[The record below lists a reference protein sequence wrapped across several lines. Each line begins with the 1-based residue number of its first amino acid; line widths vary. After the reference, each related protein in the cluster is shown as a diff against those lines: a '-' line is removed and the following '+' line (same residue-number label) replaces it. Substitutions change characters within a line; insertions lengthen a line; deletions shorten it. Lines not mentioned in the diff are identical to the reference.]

1 LHPKKSPVNI
11 GAKMALQCRNEFYKE
26 KMDIIDYAQHLIKI
40 EQLLRETHD
49 LCNDKKINEA
59 QRLCLNII
67 VEARLLQS
75 CLTIMGE
82 KTTK

>member
-1 LHPKKSPVNI
+1 MN
-11 GAKMALQCRNEFYKE
+11 
-26 KMDIIDYAQHLIKI
+26 IIDYAQHLIKI
-40 EQLLRETHD
+40 EKLLRETHD
-49 LCNDKKINEA
+49 QCNEKKFKEA
-59 QRLCLNII
+59 QHSCLNII